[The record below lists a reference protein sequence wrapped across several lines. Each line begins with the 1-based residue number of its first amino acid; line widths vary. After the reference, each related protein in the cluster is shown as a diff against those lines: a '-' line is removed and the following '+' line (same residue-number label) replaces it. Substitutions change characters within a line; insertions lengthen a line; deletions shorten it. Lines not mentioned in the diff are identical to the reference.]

1 MKTIQLTPR
10 QIGLRRLLDQ
20 AKHENVLVRS
30 PDGQE
35 FIVAE
40 LDDFDRE
47 IQLARQNAELMAFLD
62 ARGRKRASIGI
73 AELRK
78 ELGLKKR

>member
-20 AKHENVLVRS
+20 AKRETVLVRS
-30 PDGQE
+30 PDGRE
-35 FIVAE
+35 FILAE

-47 IQLARQNAELMAFLD
+47 IQLTRQNAELMAFLD
-62 ARGRKRASIGI
+62 ARARKQAGIGI

-78 ELGLKKR
+78 ELGPKKR